1 MFAVI
6 FKAKIKKLD
15 DEYFS
20 TAEEM
25 RNLAFEKY
33 GCKGFDSCS
42 ESDYEI
48 AISYWE
54 SKEQIQAWKNDKQH
68 QIAQRYGQKKWY
80 KSYQVQVVEI
90 LHDYKNEVEGG

>member
-6 FKAKIKKLD
+6 FKAKIKNLD
-15 DEYFS
+15 EEYFS

-33 GCKGFDSCS
+33 GCKGFDACS
-42 ESDYEI
+42 EGDFEI

-54 SKEQIQAWKNDKQH
+54 SKEQIHDWKNDEKH
-68 QIAQRYGQKKWY
+68 KLAQINGKSKWY

-90 LHDYKNEVEGG
+90 LHDYKKEV